1 METAFPEHFGS
12 WVELRTQS
20 GEARRADILD
30 SIGTPARPMDAAAL
44 QDKIAGLLAFLE
56 AAPEIKEITG
66 ALETFEQE
74 GGPERLITL
83 FAMA

>member
-1 METAFPEHFGS
+1 
-12 WVELRTQS
+12 
-20 GEARRADILD
+20 
-30 SIGTPARPMDAAAL
+30 MDATAL

-66 ALETFEQE
+66 ALETLEQE

-83 FAMA
+83 FTMA